1 MAMLDIHPSVA
12 RKALGSI
19 FTSQPVMLAK
29 INDMRDSLA
38 VIFYALMKNEKLTTA
53 GNNVEA
59 DHEVLRLSA
68 AVEDLEKK
76 FLIPIEHHN
85 VSTSSV
91 IAGGK
96 KTKQMYYMMDEDVIR
111 ALQTEPD
118 TVFRKQEKELA
129 VSEWQRKSKQ
139 TKKLINQHG
148 GLTGALVMLTRS
160 GYEAKSLSDEKLAE
174 LEVKFRCILDELDA
188 AS

>member
-1 MAMLDIHPSVA
+1 
-12 RKALGSI
+12 
-19 FTSQPVMLAK
+19 MLAK
-29 INDMRDSLA
+29 INEMRDSLA
-38 VIFYALMKNEKLTTA
+38 VIFYALVKNEKLTTA

-76 FLIPIEHHN
+76 FLIPIQHHN

-96 KTKQMYYMMDEDVIR
+96 KTKQMYYMMDEGVIR

-139 TKKLINQHG
+139 TKKLINEQWRAH
-148 GLTGALVMLTRS
+148 RS
-160 GYEAKSLSDEKLAE
+160 FDHANQKRIRRQITQRRGISRIRSEIPLHP
-174 LEVKFRCILDELDA
+174 R
-188 AS
+188 